1 MRSAGGNFGFCA
13 MDVLQLGVSYSSM
26 AASIQNY
33 MNHTQQ
39 YTIAQSGTSDQHQ
52 YSDISEKR
60 HIHSVNYLLD
70 NQRTP
75 IQDPPNL

>member
-1 MRSAGGNFGFCA
+1 
-13 MDVLQLGVSYSSM
+13 
-26 AASIQNY
+26 

-39 YTIAQSGTSDQHQ
+39 YTIAQSDTSDQHQ

-60 HIHSVNYLLD
+60 HNHSANYLLD